1 MIFDL
6 RFNMKYFF
14 ATFISP
20 FLMLGCLYAQYNNYQ
35 TKDNRVYIDVNNFFY
50 NKTYEQLNKKQYAA
64 ALESATVC
72 LQVCPGCSYP
82 HALLSIVYDEMG
94 DAQRAAKEF
103 AIAKK
108 ECKNCA
114 QAYYE
119 LACRKAYHKFYNEAL
134 AIMSEGLIKDSTSKK
149 ASDFYYNRGVI
160 KSWQNDYDGWY
171 EDCKKAY
178 IVDANNV
185 IALFDMMNHEA
196 YLKQN
201 ELVYKR
207 LAKLVIDS
215 SKTGYFPWYKLYR
228 RAGVYL
234 NLKAYDKALEDCKSG
249 LLLNPNYADLYVDK
263 ALAEVF
269 LGKTQEALVDIDTAI
284 SKQPKNPWIINNRG
298 FIKIH
303 SQQYQ
308 SALQDL
314 DSALALDSNV
324 NYAYNNKG
332 YIYFKL
338 GGKDNLQKAITL
350 FDKAIEIGGKYYEP
364 YWKYREEA
372 VALLKKEEL

>member
-1 MIFDL
+1 MI
-6 RFNMKYFF
+6 
-14 ATFISP
+14 
-20 FLMLGCLYAQYNNYQ
+20 LGCLQAQYNNYQ
-35 TKDNRVYIDVNNFFY
+35 VKDNRVYIDVNDFFY
-50 NKTYEQLNKKQYAA
+50 KQTYEQLNKKQYSA

-82 HALLSIVYDEMG
+82 HALLSIVYDEMC
-94 DAQRAAKEF
+94 DTKKSAKEF

-108 ECKNCA
+108 ECNNCA
-114 QAYYE
+114 EAYYE
-119 LACRKAYHKFYNEAL
+119 LACRKAYHGFYNEAF
-134 AIMSEGLIKDSTSKK
+134 AIMNDGLRKDSTSKK
-149 ASDFYYNRGVI
+149 SSAFYVSRGQI
-160 KSWQNDYDGWY
+160 KCWQKDMNGWY
-171 EDCKKAY
+171 ADNNKAFE
-178 IVDANNV
+178 VDTNNLS
-185 IALFDMMNHEA
+185 ALFNMIEHEI

-234 NLKAYDKALEDCKSG
+234 NLKAYDKALEDCKSA

-284 SKQPKNPWIINNRG
+284 AKQPKNPWIINNRG

-314 DSALALDSNV
+314 DSALALYSNV

-332 YIYFKL
+332 YIFL
-338 GGKDNLQKAITL
+338 S
-350 FDKAIEIGGKYYEP
+350 
-364 YWKYREEA
+364 
-372 VALLKKEEL
+372 